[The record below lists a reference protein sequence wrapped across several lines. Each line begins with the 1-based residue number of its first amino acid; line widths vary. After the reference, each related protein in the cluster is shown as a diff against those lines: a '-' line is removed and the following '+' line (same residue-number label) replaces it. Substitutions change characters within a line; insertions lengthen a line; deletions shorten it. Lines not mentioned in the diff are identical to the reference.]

1 MLRHVD
7 NLGRIVIPISMRRKL
22 NIKEG
27 CDVEIELTSD
37 ENTEQIIIKPAD
49 LSCSLCGSL
58 EDIKVISGK
67 NICGNCI
74 KTLKKEL

>member
-7 NLGRIVIPISMRRKL
+7 DLGRIVIPIGIRRKL

-37 ENTEQIIIKPAD
+37 EKTEQIIIKPAAKR
-49 LSCSLCGSL
+49 CSLCGSL
-58 EDIKVISGK
+58 ENVKIISGK